1 MSRVLRHKAGEGG
14 SFTRKYRVNRLVWY
28 ESFGLVG
35 DAIARETEIK
45 GWRRENKV
53 ALIREVNPMWEDLA
67 EGWGKQFAL
76 EQHAPGGEK
85 QVPHG

>member
-1 MSRVLRHKAGEGG
+1 VSTGSYGTRASGWLGTQLREKPRSRDGAAK
-14 SFTRKYRVNRLVWY
+14 K
-28 ESFGLVG
+28 
-35 DAIARETEIK
+35 
-45 GWRRENKV
+45 KV